1 MVYVCFLVQGLGPSV
16 LTPSRVN
23 GFANMLEAV
32 RRRTRM
38 LTADLPTFPS
48 LLISQEGVTAQ
59 VGPARRISMHHRCH
73 RLHGLITCN
82 DWDHGSVLTLCV
94 IGVTG

>member
-1 MVYVCFLVQGLGPSV
+1 V

-48 LLISQEGVTAQ
+48 LLIDHEGYTAQ
-59 VGPARRISMHHRCH
+59 ASSTCISLQHSHCFLTFLPVLERCTLSQRRVWLLPCAGPSHTPGAFC
-73 RLHGLITCN
+73 
-82 DWDHGSVLTLCV
+82 
-94 IGVTG
+94 

>member
-1 MVYVCFLVQGLGPSV
+1 V

-38 LTADLPTFPS
+38 LTANLPTFPS
-48 LLISQEGVTAQ
+48 LLVTQEGVTAQ
-59 VGPARRISMHHRCH
+59 VRPACTTVHHRCH
-73 RLHGLITCN
+73 RLHRLLGSN
-82 DWDHGSVLTLCV
+82 HWDHGTVPTLCFAG
-94 IGVTG
+94 IAG

>member
-1 MVYVCFLVQGLGPSV
+1 M

-48 LLISQEGVTAQ
+48 LLITQEGVTAQ
-59 VGPARRISMHHRCH
+59 VGPARTSMHHRCH
-73 RLHGLITCN
+73 RLHRLLGSHH
-82 DWDHGSVLTLCV
+82 WDHGNVPILSLAG
-94 IGVTG
+94 IAG